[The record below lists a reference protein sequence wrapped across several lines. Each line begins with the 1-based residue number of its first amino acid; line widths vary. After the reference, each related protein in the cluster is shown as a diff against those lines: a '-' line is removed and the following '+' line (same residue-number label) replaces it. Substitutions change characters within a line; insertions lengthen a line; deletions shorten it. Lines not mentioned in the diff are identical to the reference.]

1 MRGGTDMSNRKRFF
15 RALFNRKI
23 VAVALVVILF
33 FLICA
38 VASPLLATHDPNLND
53 LYSVTQGPSS
63 EHILGTDQLGRDVY
77 SRIVYGARV
86 AFLVGI
92 LAVLISA
99 VLGSAIGLVAG
110 YFGGW
115 IDNVLM
121 RIVEAMMAIPPVVLA
136 LALVAIFGRSVP
148 MLILVLGISNV
159 PSFARMM
166 RGQVLTVRDLD
177 YVSAS
182 RIRGNS
188 DFTTMVKH
196 ILPNCL
202 SPMIIVMTQ
211 SIGGTI
217 LAEAGLSFLGAGV
230 LPPTASWGAMV
241 NDGYTYL
248 EKCPVFALAPGT
260 AVILLVLAFNIFGDG
275 LRDALDPRLRG
286 SR

>member
-202 SPMIIVMTQ
+202 APVIVQATL
-211 SIGGTI
+211 GVAFAI
-217 LAEAGLSFLGAGV
+217 LTAAGLSFIGLGIE
-230 LPPTASWGAMV
+230 PPTPEWGAMLS
-241 NDGYTYL
+241 NAREYIRDYSYMTLFPG
-248 EKCPVFALAPGT
+248 LAI
-260 AVILLVLAFNIFGDG
+260 AVTIFSLNVLGDG
-275 LRDALDPRLRG
+275 LRDALDPKLRQ
-286 SR
+286 